1 MCETRETGLR
11 LFQQK
16 DQSLWMFML
25 VLMLILLGLFL
36 PVSVKTW
43 SGFGIK
49 TGIFMA
55 VFFLLYFFWFS
66 PMTGFQMKKEPAAG
80 NPETNAEPSE
90 EVSQVRNSMGEAFSW
105 FYHTFLSIVR
115 EATAA
120 SVIGLYLRR
129 EDHLELLYAE
139 SDSRSDYPPA
149 LVHEGSLIHGVT
161 VLKNAVCEG
170 TVPSGTFISGID
182 DCEVRSFTGVP
193 LIIDNRITGVLAAGS
208 EATEHFGEDD
218 VDLLERCGELISQV
232 MPVYHR
238 AWRHEI
244 KDSLYHIQLEIEQV
258 LRAVESEEQAFQVFT
273 QGLMKLFSFDR
284 CVLCYMEGHQGIIR
298 QVFGQIDHLDQGF
311 RFPLDEGLTGWV
323 MKRNSPLL
331 VEDIQEGSYIRPRYY
346 AEEDSKH
353 GMRSFLG
360 VPLGGSQAWGCVCIE
375 SKRVAHYRERDKNG
389 LLTVIP
395 FFELTLRRLRL
406 QEQLK
411 PATE

>member
-1 MCETRETGLR
+1 MRI
-11 LFQQK
+11 FQRK
-16 DQSLWMFML
+16 DQALWMFML
-25 VLMLILLGLFL
+25 VLILILLGLFL
-36 PVSVKTW
+36 PASVKTW
-43 SGFGIK
+43 AGFGIK
-49 TGIFMA
+49 TGIF
-55 VFFLLYFFWFS
+55 VTLFFLLYFFWFS
-66 PMTGFQMKKEPAAG
+66 PATGFQLRKKADPDS
-80 NPETNAEPSE
+80 PEADAEPSGE
-90 EVSQVRNSMGEAFSW
+90 ASQLKHSMGQAFSL
-105 FYHTFLSIVR
+105 FYRTFLSVIR

-120 SVIGLYLRR
+120 SVVGLYLRKG
-129 EDHLELLYAE
+129 DHLELLYAE
-139 SDSRSDYPPA
+139 SDIRSDYSPV

-161 VLKNAVCEG
+161 ALKSAVCKG
-170 TVPSGTFISGID
+170 TVPNGTFISGID
-182 DCEVRSFTGVP
+182 DFEIRSFTGIP
-193 LIIDNRITGVLAAGS
+193 LMIDKRITGVLAAGS
-208 EATEHFGEDD
+208 DATEHFGEDD
-218 VDLLERCGELISQV
+218 VNLLERCGGLISQV

-244 KDSLYHIQLEIEQV
+244 KDTLYHIQLEIEQE
-258 LRAVESEEQAFQVFT
+258 LRKVEDENQAFQVFT

-284 CVLCYMEGHQGIIR
+284 CALCYKEGNEGIIR

-346 AEEDSKH
+346 ADEDSRH

-375 SKRVAHYRERDKNG
+375 SKRISHYGDRDKNG

-395 FFELTLRRLRL
+395 FFELTLRRLNL

-411 PATE
+411 SMTE